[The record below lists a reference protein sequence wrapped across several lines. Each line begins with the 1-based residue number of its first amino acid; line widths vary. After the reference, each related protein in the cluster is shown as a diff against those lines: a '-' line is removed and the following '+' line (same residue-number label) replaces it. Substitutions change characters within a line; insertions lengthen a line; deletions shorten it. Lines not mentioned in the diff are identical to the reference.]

1 MLRAAVLIV
10 LLAFA
15 PLTAAAQNR
24 TAPLVEALQLEEIL
38 RIMREEGLG
47 YGEELAEDMFPGR
60 GGSVWSDTVSQIYD
74 FEAMRDTMVTAFEA
88 EMEDVDIEPLTEFFT
103 SDLGRQII
111 ALEVSA
117 REAFLDDTIEEASN
131 ARAAQ
136 LQEQDDPRYQLV
148 REFIDAN
155 DLVETNVVGALNSN
169 YAFYLGLIDGGS
181 FPYEL
186 TEDQIIADVWGQENE
201 IRDNTTE
208 WLYSYLLLAYQP
220 LDDDELQR
228 YLELSQTEEGQA
240 MNRALFAGFDLMF
253 VKISRALGLSVS
265 RYMGGEE
272 L

>member
-1 MLRAAVLIV
+1 MRRAAALILV
-10 LLAFA
+10 LLLL

-47 YGEELAEDMFPGR
+47 YGESLADDMFPGR
-60 GGSVWSDTVSQIYD
+60 GGAAWAETVSQIYD
-74 FEAMRDTMVTAFEA
+74 LDTMRQTMITAFEA
-88 EMEDVDIEPLTEFFT
+88 EMEEVDIAPLTAFFG
-103 SDLGRQII
+103 SGLGREII

-117 REAFLDDTIEEASN
+117 REAFLDDAIEEASN

-136 LQEQDDPRYQLV
+136 MADDDDPRYLLV
-148 REFIDAN
+148 REFIEAN
-155 DLVETNVVGALNSN
+155 ALIETNVVGALNSN
-169 YAFYLGLIDGGS
+169 YAFYLGLVDGGS

-186 TEDQIIADVWGQENE
+186 TEDQILADVWGQEPE

-208 WLYSYLLLAYQP
+208 WLFSYLLMAYQP
-220 LDDDELQR
+220 LEDAELQR
-228 YLELSQTEEGQA
+228 YLELSQTDEGQA

-253 VKISRALGLSVS
+253 NQISRALGLSVS
-265 RYMGGEE
+265 RYLGGEE